1 MEHNKIF
8 VILDHFLP
16 FYPPNN
22 PENQNFKKWQNVEIL
37 SFYTCMVPEIWS
49 TKVRFFFFDMYHK
62 WKSYDVWF
70 LWCGAWQSEF
80 FVILGHFLPYYSFP
94 NNLENQTQYQSPFLL
109 GGQLSVPNFEKG
121 ASEEKMSAWGDLK
134 SSCHGYLPWGLTMFL
149 V

>member
-1 MEHNKIF
+1 MTKRGDIIILHMYGSWDMEHKSQIF
-8 VILDHFLP
+8 FLTCTI
-16 FYPPNN
+16 N
-22 PENQNFKKWQNVEIL
+22 ENHMMYGSWDVERDSQN
-37 SFYTCMVPEIWS
+37 
-49 TKVRFFFFDMYHK
+49 
-62 WKSYDVWF
+62 
-70 LWCGAWQSEF
+70 F

>member
-1 MEHNKIF
+1 MTKRGDIIILHMYGSWDMEHKSQI
-8 VILDHFLP
+8 
-16 FYPPNN
+16 
-22 PENQNFKKWQNVEIL
+22 
-37 SFYTCMVPEIWS
+37 
-49 TKVRFFFFDMYHK
+49 FFFDMYHK

-70 LWCGAWQSEF
+70 LRCGAWQSEF

-121 ASEEKMSAWGDLK
+121 ASEEKMSACGDLK